1 MTKKK
6 DAYVPTVGE
15 EVANT
20 VTHGVMSLLALVA
33 LPFAAVWAYAHDPD
47 RILASVSV
55 SIFVISIFLMFL
67 ASTLYHSMNPASK
80 HKAVFHILDHIFIY
94 VAIAGSYTP
103 IALSVIGGWQGVFI
117 TILQWAM
124 VLFGIF
130 YKSLSRKTIP
140 ALSLTIYLVMGWTI
154 VFFMPLFVRQAST
167 PLLALIEKIAGYK
180 SRKVRPTRNGHPRI
194 LISFANPESGPLFLK
209 LVRLLYGRVLKDAK
223 VTAIHYTIGTET
235 NPLNASDYSKES
247 FSLLEPEAKRLG
259 LRVDMRYRVTDHYT
273 EDLCA
278 LADDEHY
285 DFVLTGVGPAFL
297 RSYLDP
303 PRRLNAL
310 LSKGGKWLSPGLT
323 QDKIRVLFQNMH
335 SAFGVFVNRDID
347 SVTDAGVILR
357 DERDRSLLSLVGS
370 MSDRL
375 RVELSSVNGDSPF
388 LDKDSAG
395 KSGRFTIGD
404 PQEPLAARLK
414 GKQLVLISYSAWQY
428 ILRNERALLH
438 ALPSFIIVKPQEG
451 DR

>member
-6 DAYVPTVGE
+6 DAYVSTVGE

-154 VFFMPLFVRQAST
+154 VFSCRFSC
-167 PLLALIEKIAGYK
+167 
-180 SRKVRPTRNGHPRI
+180 
-194 LISFANPESGPLFLK
+194 
-209 LVRLLYGRVLKDAK
+209 GR
-223 VTAIHYTIGTET
+223 H
-235 NPLNASDYSKES
+235 
-247 FSLLEPEAKRLG
+247 
-259 LRVDMRYRVTDHYT
+259 
-273 EDLCA
+273 
-278 LADDEHY
+278 
-285 DFVLTGVGPAFL
+285 
-297 RSYLDP
+297 
-303 PRRLNAL
+303 RRRC
-310 LSKGGKWLSPGLT
+310 W
-323 QDKIRVLFQNMH
+323 R
-335 SAFGVFVNRDID
+335 
-347 SVTDAGVILR
+347 
-357 DERDRSLLSLVGS
+357 
-370 MSDRL
+370 
-375 RVELSSVNGDSPF
+375 
-388 LDKDSAG
+388 
-395 KSGRFTIGD
+395 
-404 PQEPLAARLK
+404 
-414 GKQLVLISYSAWQY
+414 
-428 ILRNERALLH
+428 
-438 ALPSFIIVKPQEG
+438 
-451 DR
+451 